1 MLNQIKPKI
10 QIIRVTTILLIGLL
24 LTFIACAIP
33 PITTPASE
41 HTPTLAYDRFNNPNW
56 EFNMDYP
63 KGWAYQPEQKEYSGT
78 IETSKASFS
87 VFSDN
92 DSYDTWF
99 NIFNSPKDVAKLEYK
114 DKTNN
119 NILYSTFTQVV
130 NNLFTR
136 IYVCKLNAGITVILG
151 VSIGDSEPQAN
162 KDMLEACS
170 LHMVGSLTTSG
181 AKTE

>member
-1 MLNQIKPKI
+1 MKRS
-10 QIIRVTTILLIGLL
+10 IIGWILSCLMVATLL
-24 LTFIACAIP
+24 LASCAVLTLIP
-33 PITTPASE
+33 TTTPASE

-63 KGWAYQPEQKEYSGT
+63 KGWTYQPEQKEYSGT
-78 IETSKASFS
+78 IETSKASFF

-114 DKTNN
+114 DKTIN

-130 NNLFTR
+130 DNLFTR
-136 IYVCKLNAGITVILG
+136 IYVCKLTAGITVILA
-151 VSIGDSEPQAN
+151 VSIGDNEPQAN
-162 KDMLEACS
+162 KDILEAYS
-170 LHMVGSLTTSG
+170 LHMVESLTTLG
-181 AKTE
+181 VQKE